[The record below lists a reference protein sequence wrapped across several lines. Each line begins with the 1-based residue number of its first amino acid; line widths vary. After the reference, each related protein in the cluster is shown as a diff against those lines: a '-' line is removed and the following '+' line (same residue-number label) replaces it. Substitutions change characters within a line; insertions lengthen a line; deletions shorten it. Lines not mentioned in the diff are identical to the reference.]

1 MGIRDRKQ
9 TLIGALRLKARVAG
23 LTEEQTS
30 GFELMYRR
38 SVTQG
43 EQDQVTQAFDTFV
56 NGWKT
61 SSNAMAKVRR
71 GFLDDD
77 DEDEDPPSLR
87 AALARSGVSF
97 LRT

>member
-9 TLIGALRLKARVAG
+9 TLIGTLRLKARVAG

-38 SVTQG
+38 AVTQG
-43 EQDQVTQAFDTFV
+43 EQDQVTAAFDSFV

-61 SSNAMAKVRR
+61 SSNALAKVRR
-71 GFLDDD
+71 GFLDDE
-77 DEDEDPPSLR
+77 DETDEDPPSLR
-87 AALARSGVSF
+87 AALAHSQVTF
-97 LRT
+97 LR